1 MKSTKTVQSYKNTA
15 SEKNR
20 STLKTAR
27 SNFADPIAIKEQ
39 NPEDKPLDGI
49 KSPWDFRCP
58 QYDQRSS
65 NFVNAGTHYG
75 IGHRQPIGHAG
86 NPKRVVDVL
95 PQQRHNT
102 LQEDDL
108 G

>member
-1 MKSTKTVQSYKNTA
+1 MG
-15 SEKNR
+15 
-20 STLKTAR
+20 
-27 SNFADPIAIKEQ
+27 F
-39 NPEDKPLDGI
+39 
-49 KSPWDFRCP
+49 
-58 QYDQRSS
+58 S

-75 IGHRQPIGHAG
+75 IGHRQPIGHKG
-86 NPKRVVDVL
+86 NPKQTVDVL